1 MKKKNQTYIPEDYW
15 KEKDETIKSNLFHV
29 KIEIKYTHTKKKKP
43 IFLPVSQ
50 TNIERGRTKGERNKG
65 RNPEGTLNDVVM

>member
-29 KIEIKYTHTKKKKP
+29 KIEIKFTQKKITH
-43 IFLPVSQ
+43 FLPVSQ
-50 TNIERGRTKGERNKG
+50 THTERGKTKGERNKG